1 MEILFKGKVKNK
13 ADYYYY
19 EQIQRDS
26 FKNGFAYGSLITVKD
41 KSYICI
47 GAIVPLNCL
56 INNAYVTMV
65 EVIPETVGRYI
76 GLSDTNGKKIF
87 EGDIIRY
94 ADNDEYKNYCES
106 LVLPEEYEGVD
117 FSEMWEIDTVV
128 YCDKMNYPAF
138 DLNNNNFECNGIAEL
153 LSSGEYFCQVIGN
166 VYDDFEMLEV
176 QK

>member
-1 MEILFKGKVKNK
+1 MEILFRGKVKNK
-13 ADYYYY
+13 TDYYFC
-19 EQIQRDS
+19 EQMQRDS
-26 FKNGFAYGSLITVKD
+26 FKNGFAYGSLVTVKD

-56 INNAYVTMV
+56 INNTYATMV
-65 EVIPETVGRYI
+65 EVIPETVGAYI
-76 GLSDTNGKKIF
+76 GLTDTNGKKIF
-87 EGDIIRY
+87 KGDIIRY
-94 ADNDEYKNYCES
+94 ADIDEYKNYCES

-153 LSSGEYFCQVIGN
+153 ISSGEYFYEVIGN
-166 VYDDFEMLEV
+166 IYDNPELL
-176 QK
+176 KK

>member
-13 ADYYYY
+13 ADYYFY
-19 EQIQRDS
+19 EQVQRDS

-47 GAIVPLNCL
+47 GATVRLNCL
-56 INNAYVTMV
+56 INNTCATMV

-106 LVLPEEYEGVD
+106 LVLPEEYEGID
-117 FSEMWEIDTVV
+117 FSKMWDIDTVV
-128 YCDKMNYPAF
+128 YCDKINYPAF
-138 DLNNNNFECNGIAEL
+138 DLNNNSFECNGIAEL
-153 LSSGEYFCQVIGN
+153 LSSGEYFCEVIGN
-166 VYDDFEMLEV
+166 VYDDPELLEV
-176 QK
+176 EE